1 VRVCVFVCAMRHM
14 RVHQCARQEAVHSNR
29 REFLYY
35 YSLLYMSTL
44 CVLALYSLALLCI
57 YSLQFSVYEYSAS
70 ACSVFTRKLR
80 PTPRKYSVVLILLY
94 FTLFVL
100 NVLLCITRSPQKI
113 LVCYNIII
121 FYCIS
126 VSIFCVPLSYLP
138 VSSLRRSS
146 PFDTLVR
153 LLNTG

>member
-1 VRVCVFVCAMRHM
+1 MCVFVCAMRHM

-44 CVLALYSLALLCI
+44 RVLALYSLALLGI

-70 ACSVFTRKLR
+70 ACCVLTRKLR

-100 NVLLCITRSPQKI
+100 NVLLCITRPPQKI

-121 FYCIS
+121 FYYIS
-126 VSIFCVPLSYLP
+126 VSIFCVPLSYSP